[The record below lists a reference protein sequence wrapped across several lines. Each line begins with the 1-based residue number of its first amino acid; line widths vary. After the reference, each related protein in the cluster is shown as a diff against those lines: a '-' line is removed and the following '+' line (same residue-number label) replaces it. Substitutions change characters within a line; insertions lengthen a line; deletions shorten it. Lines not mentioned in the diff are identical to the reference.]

1 MSTPYQDELIRVVAE
16 EGGARAIVART
27 TRAVE
32 ELRSIHDTSP
42 TVTAALGR
50 VATGALLMAA
60 SLEKV
65 TRREPVLTVEIEGD
79 GPAGKI
85 LATASP
91 AGWVRGMA
99 RNPAADRPVRG
110 DGKLDV
116 SGVVGTRGTLS
127 VARDL
132 GYGQPYRG
140 VVPLVSGEIAIDLA
154 TYLRESEQTPSAVAL
169 GVMVVPEGRVSH
181 AGGLLVQLMPGMPED
196 SAVGLEERLRSLG
209 EVSAQLRSGNGPLE
223 WLGRIFPGGY
233 EISERRPVAFR
244 CGCSL
249 DRVERALK
257 LLGAGEI
264 RQLLEGA
271 AAKPAEVV
279 CEFCR
284 TRYHLP
290 RAELARLLL
299 ELGGG
304 PAGAP
309 S

>member
-1 MSTPYQDELIRVVAE
+1 MSEPYKDELIRVVADG
-16 EGGARAIVART
+16 GGARAIVART
-27 TRAVE
+27 TDAVE
-32 ELRSIHDTSP
+32 ALRAIHDTSP
-42 TVTAALGR
+42 AMTAALGR

-65 TRREPVLTVEIEGD
+65 TRREPVLTVEIEGN
-79 GPAGKI
+79 GPAGRI

-91 AGWVRGMA
+91 AGWLRGLA

-116 SGVVGTRGTLS
+116 SGVVGTKGTLS

-154 TYLRESEQTPSAVAL
+154 TYLRESEQLASAVAL

-181 AGGLLVQLMPGMPED
+181 AGGLLVQLLPGTPED
-196 SAVGLEERLRSLG
+196 RAAELEDRLRDLG
-209 EVSAQLRSGNGPLE
+209 EVSSQLRSGNGPLE
-223 WLGRIFPGGY
+223 WLGRMFPGGY
-233 EISERRPVAFR
+233 EIAERRPVEFR

-264 RQLLEGA
+264 RQLLVEA
-271 AAKPAEVV
+271 AQRPAEVI

-290 RAELARLLL
+290 QAELARLLL
-299 ELGGG
+299 ELGESPGQ
-304 PAGAP
+304 P

>member
-1 MSTPYQDELIRVVAE
+1 MSDTHKDELIRVVAE
-16 EGGARAIVART
+16 DGGARAIVART
-27 TRAVE
+27 TTAVE

-42 TVTAALGR
+42 AMTAALGR

-60 SLEKV
+60 SLEKL
-65 TRREPVLTVEIEGD
+65 TAREPVLTVEVEGN

-91 AGWVRGMA
+91 AGWVRGLA
-99 RNPAADRPVRG
+99 RNPSANRPVRG

-116 SGVVGTRGTLS
+116 SGVVGTAGTLS

-132 GYGQPYRG
+132 GFGQPYRG

-154 TYLRESEQTPSAVAL
+154 TYLRESEQLPSAVAL

-181 AGGLLVQLMPGMPED
+181 AGGLLVQLMPGMPEER
-196 SAVGLEERLRSLG
+196 AIALEDRLRDLG

-233 EISERRPVAFR
+233 EIAERRPVEFR

-264 RQLLEGA
+264 RHLLDEA
-271 AAKPAEVV
+271 SRRPAEVV
-279 CEFCR
+279 CEFCK

-290 RAELARLLL
+290 QSELARLLL

-304 PAGAP
+304 TDQP